1 MSDVIEPDPVERVAG
16 WIREAGAVT
25 VLTGAGISTDSGIP
39 DFRGP
44 AGVWTRDPGAQR
56 MVNIEVYATD
66 AEVRR
71 RAWQRRRSHEAWTA
85 QPNAGHRAL
94 AELGRAGKLR
104 AIVTQ
109 NIDRLHQ
116 KAGNEPD
123 AVIELHGSM
132 QHTVCLTCRD
142 RRPMAQALARVEA
155 GEADPPCLA
164 CGGVLKSGTIFFGEP
179 LEADVLLAAQR
190 AAAECAVFLVVGT
203 SLTVA
208 PASWLP
214 MVAAASGARVVIVN
228 AEPTPYDGD
237 ADAVIRQPIGLA
249 LPRLADLATK

>member
-1 MSDVIEPDPVERVAG
+1 VSDDLERVAA
-16 WIREAGAVT
+16 WIREADAVT

-44 AGVWTRDPGAQR
+44 AGVWTRDPDAQR
-56 MVNIEVYATD
+56 MVDIRVYTAD
-66 AEVRR
+66 PEVRR

-85 QPNAGHRAL
+85 EPNAGHRAL
-94 AELGRAGKLR
+94 AELERAGRIR

-116 KAGNEPD
+116 KAGSGEGT
-123 AVIELHGSM
+123 VIELHGSM
-132 QHTVCLTCRD
+132 RQTVCLTCRD
-142 RRPMAQALARVEA
+142 RRPMAEALARVEA

-164 CGGVLKSGTIFFGEP
+164 CGGILKSATIFFGES
-179 LEADVLLAAQR
+179 LEPAVLLAAQR

-214 MVAAASGARVVIVN
+214 GIAADAGARVVIVN
-228 AEPTPYDGD
+228 GEPTPYDER
-237 ADAVIRQPIGLA
+237 ADAVIRRPIGVT
-249 LPRLADLATK
+249 LPELADLTASVSD